1 MRQKHP
7 KHPANSGRP
16 HPPVLFIF
24 ENIERVDLALI
35 FFSSLLVL
43 LWQIFRGTGFPNQ
56 FFGDSWVVGFWRGR
70 PWLAGNWI
78 GVTSSDAG

>member
-1 MRQKHP
+1 MNPSGVLNMRQKHP

-43 LWQIFRGTGFPNQ
+43 LSQ
-56 FFGDSWVVGFWRGR
+56 
-70 PWLAGNWI
+70 
-78 GVTSSDAG
+78 

>member
-1 MRQKHP
+1 MNPSGVLNMRQKHP

-35 FFSSLLVL
+35 FFSSLLE
-43 LWQIFRGTGFPNQ
+43 
-56 FFGDSWVVGFWRGR
+56 GR
-70 PWLAGNWI
+70 F
-78 GVTSSDAG
+78 VSKS

>member
-35 FFSSLLVL
+35 FFSSLLVPKPIFHGEQFVDRALPSDDLGILQQQRPKFLVFAHEL
-43 LWQIFRGTGFPNQ
+43 LDVI
-56 FFGDSWVVGFWRGR
+56 
-70 PWLAGNWI
+70 L
-78 GVTSSDAG
+78 

>member
-1 MRQKHP
+1 MNPSGVLNMRQKHP

-43 LWQIFRGTGFPNQ
+43 Q
-56 FFGDSWVVGFWRGR
+56 
-70 PWLAGNWI
+70 WLVPAAALLT
-78 GVTSSDAG
+78 VKPVPALPA

>member
-1 MRQKHP
+1 MNPSGVLNMRQKHP

-35 FFSSLLVL
+35 FFSSLLEPN
-43 LWQIFRGTGFPNQ
+43 GGF
-56 FFGDSWVVGFWRGR
+56 FIR
-70 PWLAGNWI
+70 L
-78 GVTSSDAG
+78 

>member
-35 FFSSLLVL
+35 FFSSLLEARAGFLDRPVFVVL
-43 LWQIFRGTGFPNQ
+43 AVSVALAVTAMALTYAG
-56 FFGDSWVVGFWRGR
+56 FFG
-70 PWLAGNWI
+70 A
-78 GVTSSDAG
+78 T